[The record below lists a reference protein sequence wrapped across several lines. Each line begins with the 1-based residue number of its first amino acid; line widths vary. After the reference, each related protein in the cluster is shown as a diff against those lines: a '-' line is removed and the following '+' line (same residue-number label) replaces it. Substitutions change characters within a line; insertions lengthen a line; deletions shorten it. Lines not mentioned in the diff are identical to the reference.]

1 MAEEANY
8 EDFMAPADDAP
19 IILGEAPPAVADYEN
34 YEQDFTYD
42 PPPAAPAEDTMFV
55 ESNEPI
61 LVEDVPEETAPVVES
76 YDNVPIVL
84 MPVEAEAPVV
94 EEEVGGELT
103 TSVSAMAAFNLEFQE
118 TLKLRKESENAAKAA
133 AIAAAEE
140 DLATIA
146 AQRSTKREA
155 KMSKNRSEEQSKL
168 EAMEEDLENDNSW
181 QRVVKLVDLTQDG
194 KDGAQDTKRMRD
206 VFIVLKND
214 ENKAAVLV

>member
-19 IILGEAPPAVADYEN
+19 IILGEAPPVADYEN
-34 YEQDFTYD
+34 YQQDFTYD
-42 PPPAAPAEDTMFV
+42 PPPAVPGAEDNTMFV

-61 LVEDVPEETAPVVES
+61 LVEEVPEETAPVES

-84 MPVEAEAPVV
+84 MPVEAEAPV

-103 TSVSAMAAFNLEFQE
+103 TSVSAMAAFNVEFQE
-118 TLKLRKESENAAKAA
+118 TLKLRKEAENAAKAA

-168 EAMEEDLENDNSW
+168 EAMEADLENDNSW

-214 ENKAAVLV
+214 ENKAAMLV

>member
-1 MAEEANY
+1 
-8 EDFMAPADDAP
+8 
-19 IILGEAPPAVADYEN
+19 
-34 YEQDFTYD
+34 
-42 PPPAAPAEDTMFV
+42 MFV

-61 LVEDVPEETAPVVES
+61 LVEDVPEETAPVES

-84 MPVEAEAPVV
+84 MPVEAEAPV

-103 TSVSAMAAFNLEFQE
+103 TSVSAMAAFNLELQE

-168 EAMEEDLENDNSW
+168 EAMEADLENDNSW
-181 QRVVKLVDLTQDG
+181 QRVVKLVDLTQDS

-214 ENKAAVLV
+214 ENKAAMLV